1 MNDPYTYTPVDVEW
15 YGSDLLFKYPSGQ
28 TEIVPVPRG
37 FVETI
42 LNRFGDFY
50 VYKFEN
56 GVYEKKD
63 LQAITAPLRVIQ
75 VKRTRQPNVEVTDE
89 GIFAL
94 RNIKPGD
101 ELLFE
106 YGDQYPWADL
116 F

>member
-1 MNDPYTYTPVDVEW
+1 M
-15 YGSDLLFKYPSGQ
+15 
-28 TEIVPVPRG
+28 
-37 FVETI
+37 ETI